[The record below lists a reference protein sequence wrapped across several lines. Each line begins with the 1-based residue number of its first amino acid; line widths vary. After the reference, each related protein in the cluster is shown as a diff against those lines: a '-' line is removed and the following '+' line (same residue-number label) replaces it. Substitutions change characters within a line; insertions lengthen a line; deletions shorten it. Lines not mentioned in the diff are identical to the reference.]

1 MSFSEEWTP
10 EIRCHGHHM
19 ASRVRTGTLQTV
31 TLITWLRSCAAG
43 SLTEVCSPPHVVHL
57 AGSPTTRTPLRG
69 RVRQQLFEGGGSTE
83 MTCNSCAREMYFPY
97 FFLYSIICFIFLW
110 THEYSFYTLDHN
122 PRQRRFVVQIC
133 FRRSH

>member
-19 ASRVRTGTLQTV
+19 ASSFRTGTLQTV
-31 TLITWLRSCAAG
+31 TVITWLKSRAAG
-43 SLTEVCSPPHVVHL
+43 SLTAGGSPPHVVHL